1 MPQSNWWEEK
11 IRIYPLTEGAEKEAD
26 VLRDVL
32 NPILNKI
39 IPAILSEHSKRIIK
53 ELEEVTKYERHEC
66 FCSGCSWKDGWNAA
80 LDEAI
85 KKVSEIN

>member
-1 MPQSNWWEEK
+1 MEEITMPQPNWWFDEDFEYYYGAMFECGDFERLCDK
-11 IRIYPLTEGAEKEAD
+11 I
-26 VLRDVL
+26 
-32 NPILNKI
+32 N
-39 IPAILSEHSKRIIK
+39 AILSEHSKRIIE

-85 KKVSEIN
+85 KKVSELN

>member
-1 MPQSNWWEEK
+1 MTETKWWDKEE
-11 IRIYPLTEGAEKEAD
+11 YWVNGLLDDGW
-26 VLRDVL
+26 
-32 NPILNKI
+32 N
-39 IPAILSEHSKRIIK
+39 IPAILSEHTKRIIK

-85 KKVSEIN
+85 KKVSELGG